1 VNAVTVNKVCGSGL
15 EAVMQ
20 AANMIRLGDAQCVVA
35 GGMENM
41 DLAPHLAQVRGGI
54 KYGEG
59 KLIDHMQFDGLTCA
73 FENWPMGNAAEHTAS
88 TCGVTRAEQD
98 AFSVESHRRAAEAT
112 KNGWFKAEMIALT
125 PEQCMAKTGLDVD
138 EGFRAD
144 SSMDG
149 LAKLRPAFTKDGSVT
164 AGNAS
169 QISDGAAAVLVMSE
183 AKAKELGLKVLAK
196 IVGYGTAG
204 VAPKDLFI
212 APKVGIEQL
221 LAKTSKKVS
230 DIDLFEVNEA
240 FAAQVLAAYGV
251 GLIAAVSIRSIVAS
265 FHARGDTKTPMIVSL
280 VAVTLNVGLK
290 LVLVDGFGVMG
301 LALATALGATLNLA
315 ALVWIADNRGW
326 IEPDGAFG
334 RAAACAGAAAAA
346 LAGTL
351 LLTYPL
357 IEGWLG
363 AWRFG
368 KELRLIA
375 HGLTGGIVYGVV
387 ALAIMRI
394 TGLSLRRAGHQQG
407 NPP

>member
-1 VNAVTVNKVCGSGL
+1 MTSQSSQHTPVIVAARRTPIGKFFGSLARVPAPVLGSYAIKALLEDAPAAKGHVEACFMGNVLQAGLGQNPARQAALKAGIAETVNAVTVNKVCGSGL

-41 DLAPHLAQVRGGI
+41 DLAPHLASVRGGI

-59 KLIDHMQFDGLTCA
+59 KMLDHMQFDGLTCA

-221 LAKTSKKVS
+221 LAKTGKKVS

-240 FAAQVLAAYGV
+240 FAAQVLADTKPLGIPAEKLNVCGGGV
-251 GLIAAVSIRSIVAS
+251 ALGHPIGASGARVLVTLIHQLHRTGGKRGICSLCLGGGNAVSM
-265 FHARGDTKTPMIVSL
+265 MIE
-280 VAVTLNVGLK
+280 T
-290 LVLVDGFGVMG
+290 
-301 LALATALGATLNLA
+301 
-315 ALVWIADNRGW
+315 
-326 IEPDGAFG
+326 
-334 RAAACAGAAAAA
+334 
-346 LAGTL
+346 
-351 LLTYPL
+351 
-357 IEGWLG
+357 
-363 AWRFG
+363 
-368 KELRLIA
+368 
-375 HGLTGGIVYGVV
+375 
-387 ALAIMRI
+387 
-394 TGLSLRRAGHQQG
+394 
-407 NPP
+407 